1 MSDINIK
8 ELLSKMTLEEKV
20 GQLVQLNAECFGESR
35 AEITGPLAHVGVPA
49 DKLCYVGSAL
59 NFFGAEEMITIQRE
73 HLQNDRH
80 KIPMIFMMDVIHGYR
95 TIFPVPLG
103 IGASFDTEVA
113 SECARMMAKEASA
126 GGVQVTF
133 APMVDYVRDARWG
146 RVMETT
152 GEDPLLNCRM
162 GAAQVKALQG
172 DLDSVDNIVACTK
185 HFAGYGA
192 GEGGRDYNMVELS
205 ERLLR
210 EYYLPAYK
218 ACIDAG
224 ARFLMPSFNALNGVP
239 SIANRRL
246 MRDLLCD
253 EWGFDGII
261 ISDYNAIGELLRQG
275 IARDVKSAAEMA
287 YNCGC
292 DIEMMSSAYCNY
304 MRELIDEGKVSEADV
319 DASVEKILNLK
330 KELGLFDDPYR
341 GASPEKEAALCLCPE
356 HRDIARRAVEA
367 SAILLKN
374 DGVLPLSED
383 IKKIALIGPF
393 ADNHS
398 INGFWACD
406 GKDSDTVTVYEGV
419 RALLPD
425 AEILIAKGCEAT
437 FNNTDT
443 SGFDEAVRIAREADA
458 VVLCLGEP
466 QHYSGEAN
474 CRASLELPGMQNE
487 LAEAVMAVNKN
498 TAAITFAGRPIVL
511 SRLHRTVPSIMHMWF
526 PGTEGGNAAANLLF
540 GRANPSAKVPMSFPK
555 STGQCP
561 LHYTYTN
568 TGRPKRLDA
577 DDTPQAYS
585 SSYLDCGN
593 LALYPFGH
601 GLSYTHFTYES
612 LELDKIELT
621 TDGKLTAKVTLINDG
636 GREGKEVVQLY
647 VRDMVASAVRPVQQ
661 LIGFEKVTLAAGE
674 RKTVEFTVDEP
685 MLRFWGNDG
694 KFISEAGE
702 FKLSTG
708 HADNLLFT
716 KSFWLK

>member
-1 MSDINIK
+1 MSNVNIK
-8 ELLSKMTLEEKV
+8 ELISKMTLEEKV

-35 AEITGPLAHVGVPA
+35 AEITGPLANVGVPQ
-49 DKLCYVGSAL
+49 DRLCNVGSAL
-59 NFFGAEEMITIQRE
+59 NFFGAEEMIKLQRE
-73 HLQNDRH
+73 HLKNDRLG
-80 KIPMIFMMDVIHGYR
+80 IPMIFMMDVIHGYR
-95 TIFPVPLG
+95 TIFPIPLA
-103 IGASFDTEVA
+103 IGASFDVDIA
-113 SECARMMAKEASA
+113 RECARMMAKEASA

-162 GAAQVKALQG
+162 GAAEVEALQG
-172 DLDSVDNIVACTK
+172 DLSSVDNIVACTK

-205 ERLLR
+205 DRLLR

-246 MRDLLCD
+246 MRDLLRD

-275 IARDVKSAAEMA
+275 IADNKKDAAEMA

-292 DIEMMSSAYCNY
+292 DIEMMSSAYCNH

-319 DASVEKILNLK
+319 DASVEKILSLK

-341 GASPEKEAALCLCPE
+341 GASPEKEAALCLSGE
-356 HRDIARRAVEA
+356 HRDIARRASEA

-374 DGVLPLSED
+374 DGVLPFCESV
-383 IKKIALIGPF
+383 KKVALIGPF
-393 ADNHS
+393 ANNHS
-398 INGFWACD
+398 INGFWSCD
-406 GKDSDTVTVYEGV
+406 GKDEDTVTVEQGV
-419 RALLPD
+419 RALLKNT
-425 AEILIAKGCEAT
+425 EILTAKGCEAVL
-437 FNNTDT
+437 NDTDT
-443 SGFDEAVRIAREADA
+443 SGFDEAVRIARDADA
-458 VVLCLGEP
+458 VILCLGEP
-466 QHYSGEAN
+466 QGYSGEAN

-498 TAAITFAGRPIVL
+498 TAALTFAGRPIVL
-511 SRLHRTVPSIMHMWF
+511 TRLNRTVPAIMHMWF

-540 GRANPSAKVPMSFPK
+540 GRVNPSAKVSMSFPK
-555 STGQCP
+555 ATGQCP

-568 TGRPKRLDA
+568 TGRPKRLSE

-593 LALYPFGH
+593 LALFPFGH
-601 GLSYTHFTYES
+601 GLSYTHFTYKS
-612 LELDKIELT
+612 LELDRTELT
-621 TDGKLTAKVTLINDG
+621 SDGKLTARVTLINDG
-636 GREGKEVVQLY
+636 EREGKEVVQLY
-647 VRDMVASAVRPVQQ
+647 IRDMVASAVRPLQQ

-674 RKTVEFTVDEP
+674 CKTVEFTIDEP

-694 KFISEAGE
+694 GFISEAGE
-702 FKLSTG
+702 FRLSTG